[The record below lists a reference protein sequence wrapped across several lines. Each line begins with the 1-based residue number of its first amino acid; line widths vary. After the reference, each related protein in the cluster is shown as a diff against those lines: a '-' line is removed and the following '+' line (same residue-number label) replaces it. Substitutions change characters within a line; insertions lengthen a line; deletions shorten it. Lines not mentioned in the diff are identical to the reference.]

1 MNVINY
7 LETMFSLEGR
17 WTGTALSDLDG
28 VLGSTSQCD
37 VLKLFRLCLLPC
49 MIGARNGEARSTR
62 QELWQGIILSVSIL
76 VK

>member
-17 WTGTALSDLDG
+17 WTGTALSDLDE

-37 VLKLFRLCLLPC
+37 VLKLFRLCLLPW
-49 MIGARNGEARSTR
+49 NGEARSTR